1 MPEAGRAEIATVA
14 TVATAA
20 TTASLCLAFDFGL
33 KRIGVAHGNRLL
45 QQGQPLTVIN
55 VPDNA
60 ARFAAIEKLLK
71 QWQPEALV
79 VGLPLHP
86 DGAEH
91 DMTRRARRFANQLH
105 GRFGLP
111 VWLVDERYSSAVLH
125 GKRGQVIDADSA
137 ALILQQFWLDPA
149 HAIAAGPTGR
159 PVVES
164 VTESAIDA
172 LSTSSPAFSPVSDLS
187 ASSRSA
193 SCSVL
198 PIESIPESALC
209 TTHN

>member
-1 MPEAGRAEIATVA
+1 MPEAARAG
-14 TVATAA
+14 TA
-20 TTASLCLAFDFGL
+20 TASLCLAFDFGL
-33 KRIGVAHGNRLL
+33 KRIGVAHGNHLL
-45 QQGQPLTVIN
+45 QQGQPLAVIN

-71 QWQPEALV
+71 QWQPDALV

-159 PVVES
+159 PAAES
-164 VTESAIDA
+164 ATESTTEWSPD
-172 LSTSSPAFSPVSDLS
+172 LSPELSPDFSPVSDLS
-187 ASSRSA
+187 VSSRSASCSA